1 MDKAKYVEI
10 IKKGKTVGWYGVEVP
25 KDLLTNLVIV
35 WSTGLKKEID
45 KLESTLTDLKGVSL
59 DKRKQYIK
67 GLISNLQNAPYSLNC
82 DTYLKKKKA
91 IELEIE
97 EEKVKNT
104 KKQLKKRNTK
114 TTKSTKS
121 GHNTKNSNL
130 IFGKNKTKK
139 NKI

>member
-1 MDKAKYVEI
+1 MDKSKYVEI
-10 IKKGKTVGWYGVEVP
+10 IKKGKRVDWYGVEVP

-67 GLISNLQNAPYSLNC
+67 SLMYNLQNAPYSLNG

-97 EEKVKNT
+97 EEKVKNV
-104 KKQLKKRNTK
+104 KKRNIK
-114 TTKSTKS
+114 TTKPTKS

-139 NKI
+139 K

>member
-1 MDKAKYVEI
+1 MDKSKYHEI
-10 IKKGKTVGWYGVEVP
+10 IKKGKRVEWYGVEVP
-25 KDLLTNLVIV
+25 KDLLTNLVIA

-67 GLISNLQNAPYSLNC
+67 GLIYNLQNAPYSLNC

-139 NKI
+139 K

>member
-1 MDKAKYVEI
+1 MDKSKYVEI
-10 IKKGKTVGWYGVEVP
+10 IKKGKRVDWYGVEVP

-67 GLISNLQNAPYSLNC
+67 SLMYNLQNAPYSLNG

-97 EEKVKNT
+97 EEKVKNV
-104 KKQLKKRNTK
+104 KKRNIK
-114 TTKSTKS
+114 TTKPTKS
-121 GHNTKNSNL
+121 GYNTKNSNL

-139 NKI
+139 K

>member
-1 MDKAKYVEI
+1 MDKSKYVEI
-10 IKKGKTVGWYGVEVP
+10 IKKGKRVDWYGVEVP

-67 GLISNLQNAPYSLNC
+67 SLMYNLQNAPYSLNG

-104 KKQLKKRNTK
+104 KKQIKKRNIK
-114 TTKSTKS
+114 TTKPTKS
-121 GHNTKNSNL
+121 GHKTKNSNL

-139 NKI
+139 K

>member
-10 IKKGKTVGWYGVEVP
+10 IKKGKRVDWYGVEVP

-67 GLISNLQNAPYSLNC
+67 SLMYNLQNAPYSLNG

-97 EEKVKNT
+97 EEKVKNV
-104 KKQLKKRNTK
+104 KKRNIK
-114 TTKSTKS
+114 TTKPTKS

-139 NKI
+139 K